1 MAGFPPNPESAPS
14 GVPPDPAT
22 APASGTTTTRRPL
35 KIRILY
41 VEDNPIDVELIR
53 QNLRRGGIDVELV
66 VVDGTRECEAMLE
79 REKFDLVISD
89 FNLPRGDGLEVLAAV
104 RKKVPEMPF
113 ILVSGS
119 LGEEMA
125 IEALKQGATDYILKD
140 RLSRIPVAVR
150 RAIEDARG
158 RARARELEAQLIQA
172 QKMEAIGRLAGGVAH
187 DFNNMLTVINGYSEL
202 LLGQMA
208 PDDSRRR
215 DLEEIFN
222 AGKRAAGLTRQL
234 LAFSRR
240 QILQPTTLDLN
251 AILQGLERMLS
262 RLIGEDI
269 KLQLRLAPGLHPVNA
284 DAGQIEQVIVNL
296 VVNARDAMPQG
307 GKIILET
314 VNADLDAA
322 FVEAQPDLHPGPH
335 ALLLVSD
342 TGTGI
347 APEVKAHLFEP
358 FFTTKERGKGTGL
371 GLSTVLGIVQ
381 QCGGSIRVSSELG
394 WGTTFRV
401 YLPRADRSL
410 EPVPPPSAAGDLS
423 QGKETVLIAE
433 DMETVRRLTRV
444 VLESAGYTVL
454 LAKDGTEALSIAEDR
469 EEKIHLLLT
478 DMVMK
483 TMSGP
488 ELAGLLRR
496 SHPETRILFM
506 SGYTDRALEEM
517 ERDSPGAAFIQK
529 PFSVDGLRRRVRE
542 VLDLAAGSHR

>member
-1 MAGFPPNPESAPS
+1 LPPSSPSGSRSDGSAPARS
-14 GVPPDPAT
+14 SPFKARV
-22 APASGTTTTRRPL
+22 L
-35 KIRILY
+35 H
-41 VEDNPIDVELIR
+41 VEENPVDAELVR
-53 QNLRRGGIDVELV
+53 QNLRRGGFEVEVV
-66 VVDGTRECEAMLE
+66 VVDSTRDCESMLD

-89 FNLPRGDGLEVLAAV
+89 YHLPRGNGLDVLSTV
-104 RKKVPEMPF
+104 RKKNAEIPF

-119 LGEEMA
+119 LGEETA
-125 IEALKQGATDYILKD
+125 IEALKQGATDCILKD

-150 RAIEDARG
+150 RAIEDARD
-158 RARARELEAQLIQA
+158 RARTRELEAQLIQA

-251 AILQGLERMLS
+251 AILLGLEGMLS
-262 RLIGEDI
+262 RLIGEHLQ
-269 KLQLRLAPGLHPVNA
+269 LQLRLAPGLYPVNA
-284 DAGQIEQVIVNL
+284 DAGQVEQAIVNL

-307 GKIILET
+307 GKILLET

-322 FVEAQPDLHPGPH
+322 FAEAHPDARPGPH

-347 APEVKAHLFEP
+347 AAETKAHLFEP

-381 QCGGSIRVSSELG
+381 QCGGSIQVSSAVG
-394 WGTTFRV
+394 WGTTFRI
-401 YLPRADRSL
+401 YLPRADRPL
-410 EPVPPPSAAGDLS
+410 EPSAPVIEPGG
-423 QGKETVLIAE
+423 QTGKETVLIAQ
-433 DMETVRRLTRV
+433 DLETVRRLSKA
-444 VLESAGYTVL
+444 VLETAGYTVL
-454 LAKDGTEALSIAEDR
+454 VAKDGAEALRIVEER
-469 EEKIHLLLT
+469 EERIHLLLA
-478 DMVMK
+478 DLGMK

-488 ELAGLLRR
+488 ELAGLVRR
-496 SHPETRILFM
+496 AHPETRILFM
-506 SGYTDRALEEM
+506 SGAPERALEEL
-517 ERDSPGAAFIQK
+517 ERESPGVAFIPK

-542 VLDLAAGSHR
+542 VLDLPSESPK